1 MSDITNIPVIDPNLI
16 VGYKPLY
23 YNKSARTIVTS
34 ASTATGPVGSQ
45 GAQGAQGIQGIQ
57 GPTGPPG
64 AQGIQGV
71 QGPVGPTGPPGAQ
84 GIQGPTGPPG
94 PQGNP
99 GPVGP
104 TGTPGA
110 QGGQGID
117 GPVGPTGPPGSQGG
131 PGIQGPQGLQGPQGP
146 PGPTGPQGPP
156 GGSAAAGTWTD
167 VAYSKTQ
174 TFNSVGT
181 IALTYTVD
189 SVYGMTAVSP
199 NYSLAAK
206 STYAFSN
213 FIQLQVIGGTAT
225 TTPETVTGTLYDGV
239 PRAGATLELRINN
252 VIHTIWNIVNSSY
265 SIYVTSTFTRTGAS
279 NVPATMTIT
288 NSAALGGIGMHPG
301 GSIMSVHSF

>member
-1 MSDITNIPVIDPNLI
+1 MSDITNIPSVDPNLI

-23 YNKSARTIVTS
+23 YNKTARTIVTS
-34 ASTATGPVGSQ
+34 ASTATGPVGAQGSQ
-45 GAQGAQGIQGIQ
+45 GAQGVQGIQ

-64 AQGIQGV
+64 AQGAQGI
-71 QGPVGPTGPPGAQ
+71 QGPVGPTGTPGAQ

-99 GPVGP
+99 GSVGP
-104 TGTPGA
+104 TGLPGA
-110 QGGQGID
+110 QGAQGIN
-117 GPVGPTGPPGSQGG
+117 GPIGPTGSPGPQGG
-131 PGIQGPQGLQGPQGP
+131 PGIQGLQGPQGPQGP

-167 VAYSKTQ
+167 VGYSKTQ
-174 TFNSVGT
+174 TFNSAGT

-206 STYAFSN
+206 STYSLTN
-213 FIQLQVIGGTAT
+213 FIQLLIGAAAT
-225 TTPETVTGTLYDGV
+225 QLPLITITGTPYDGV

-252 VIHTIWNIVNSSY
+252 TIHTIWNIVDASAV
-265 SIYVTSTFTRTGAS
+265 YVVDTFYRTGTS
-279 NVPATMTIT
+279 NVSASMTIT
-288 NSAALGGIGMHPG
+288 NSAAVGGVSMNPG